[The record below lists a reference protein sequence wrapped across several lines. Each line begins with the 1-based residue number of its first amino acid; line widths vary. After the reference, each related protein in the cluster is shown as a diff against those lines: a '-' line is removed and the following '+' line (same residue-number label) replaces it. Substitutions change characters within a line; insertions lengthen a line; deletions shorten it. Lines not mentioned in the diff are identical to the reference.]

1 MGSRTDRIE
10 EKRKNE
16 PSWECRIE
24 GDIKKLRQNVDLLT
38 RELKGE
44 WDEEEIKKMKELYEK
59 YRVKKKGLKTM
70 VEELK
75 QRMLAKSAK
84 VKTWRTRAYQGMRN
98 VRFSKNLAC
107 FVFLKHSF

>member
-16 PSWECRIE
+16 PSWERRIE

-44 WDEEEIKKMKELYEK
+44 WDEEEIKKWKNYMKNIEL
-59 YRVKKKGLKTM
+59 RKKD
-70 VEELK
+70 
-75 QRMLAKSAK
+75 
-84 VKTWRTRAYQGMRN
+84 
-98 VRFSKNLAC
+98 
-107 FVFLKHSF
+107 

>member
-16 PSWECRIE
+16 PSWERRIE

-44 WDEEEIKKMKELYEK
+44 
-59 YRVKKKGLKTM
+59 
-70 VEELK
+70 
-75 QRMLAKSAK
+75 
-84 VKTWRTRAYQGMRN
+84 
-98 VRFSKNLAC
+98 
-107 FVFLKHSF
+107 

>member
-44 WDEEEIKKMKELYEK
+44 WDEEEIKKWKNYMKNIEL
-59 YRVKKKGLKTM
+59 RKKD
-70 VEELK
+70 
-75 QRMLAKSAK
+75 
-84 VKTWRTRAYQGMRN
+84 
-98 VRFSKNLAC
+98 
-107 FVFLKHSF
+107 